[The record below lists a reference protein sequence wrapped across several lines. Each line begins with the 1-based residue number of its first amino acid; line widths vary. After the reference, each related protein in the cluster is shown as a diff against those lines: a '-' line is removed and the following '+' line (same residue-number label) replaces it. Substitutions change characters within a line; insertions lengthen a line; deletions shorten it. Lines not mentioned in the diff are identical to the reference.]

1 MELNL
6 KTSFSGGRL
15 LSEREVSGL
24 QLSDGIY
31 FASTEI
37 PNHSHEQAVFCI
49 ALKGACRELF
59 AGRVRHYEAL
69 SVQYLPSYQ
78 CHTLDFSLTDTR
90 AFSINVDRQWQ
101 ERAREYS
108 LKLENSIH
116 CHGGLLAALMMKLY
130 REFRQI
136 DNASQLAI
144 EGLTLELL
152 AEVSRHHVSTR
163 DKHAPQ
169 WLERAV
175 ELLRERFAERL
186 TIPEVAMSVGV
197 HPVHLAREFRR
208 FKRCTIGEYVRQLRI
223 ERACHQLHN
232 PEEPLAAIAAGAGFS
247 DQSHFCRTFKSFVGM
262 TPSEYRS
269 ALTAH

>member
-6 KTSFSGGRL
+6 HTNFSGGRL
-15 LSEREVSGL
+15 LGEREVSGL
-24 QLSDGIY
+24 RLADGLY
-31 FASTEI
+31 FANTKI
-37 PNHSHEQAVFCI
+37 PNHSHEHPVFCI

-69 SVQYLPSYQ
+69 TVQYLPSYQ
-78 CHTLDFSLTDTR
+78 CHTLDFSRASTR
-90 AFSINVDRQWQ
+90 AFSIDVNRQWQ

-108 LKLENSIH
+108 LKLEDSLH

-136 DNASQLAI
+136 DNASSLAI
-144 EGLTLELL
+144 EGLTLEML
-152 AEVSRHHVSTR
+152 AEVSRHQVSAR
-163 DKHAPQ
+163 DKQGPQ

-175 ELLRERFAERL
+175 EMLRERFAGAL
-186 TIPEVAMSVGV
+186 TISEVATSVGV

-223 ERACHQLHN
+223 EQACHQLHN

-247 DQSHFCRTFKSFVGM
+247 DQSHFCRTFKRLVGM
-262 TPSEYRS
+262 TPSEYRA
-269 ALTAH
+269 ALSVH

>member
-1 MELNL
+1 
-6 KTSFSGGRL
+6 
-15 LSEREVSGL
+15 
-24 QLSDGIY
+24 
-31 FASTEI
+31 
-37 PNHSHEQAVFCI
+37 
-49 ALKGACRELF
+49 LF

-69 SVQYLPSYQ
+69 TVQFLPPFQ

-90 AFSINVDRQWQ
+90 AFSINVDTQWL

-116 CHGGLLAALMMKLY
+116 YHGGLPAALMMKLY

-152 AEVSRHHVSTR
+152 AEVSRHHESSR
-163 DKHAPQ
+163 DKHSPQ

-175 ELLRERFAERL
+175 EMLRDRFAERL

-223 ERACHQLHN
+223 ERACHQLHD
-232 PEEPLAAIAAGAGFS
+232 PEESLAAIAAGAGFS
-247 DQSHFCRTFKSFVGM
+247 DQSHFCRTFRRFVGM

-269 ALTAH
+269 ALSAH